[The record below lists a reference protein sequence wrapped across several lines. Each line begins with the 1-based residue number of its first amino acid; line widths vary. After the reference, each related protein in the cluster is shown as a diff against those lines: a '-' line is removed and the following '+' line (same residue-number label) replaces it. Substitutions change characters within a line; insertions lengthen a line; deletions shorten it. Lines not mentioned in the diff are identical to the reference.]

1 MITAWIDATRPAAS
15 WQLWGM
21 SLVERQL
28 RQLAL
33 RGAGSARVAVAGNGA
48 PRIRADF
55 GSRYDL
61 DIQFHQVSG
70 EAGLGPS
77 LAAVESPLLLLEGDG
92 VYDDRVLDHL
102 LAAGPGNSVAGGGL
116 CAAWADTGLVA
127 ELARVP
133 PGEGGVPGPALWK
146 AVSEQTRVTDAARLD
161 SYVPELRLTMAPV
174 MVRLER
180 PAQLGEVERLMYRRT
195 FKGVIDIVA
204 SRGYYHPVRWITR
217 LLAPTEVSPNSVTAL
232 SIAAIWLAAPCFALG
247 MPVAGIALGWAGVI
261 ADSVDGKLARLTL
274 NLSDRMGA
282 VEHVSAVPALGLWL
296 LAFGGW
302 VSDWKLLT
310 SSGPAVATWV
320 LLACFALDKG
330 VSGGFRRLTGRE
342 IFDYGRGDALF
353 HPFAARRNIL
363 LLMMTVG
370 VAADAAAAALAAMS
384 AWMAATLLFHALR
397 ALQVAVARI
406 GKGPAGRASEG

>member
-1 MITAWIDATRPAAS
+1 MITAWIDATRPAAC

-33 RGAGSARVAVAGNGA
+33 RGAACARVAVAEDGT

-55 GSRYDL
+55 ASRYDL
-61 DIQFHQVSG
+61 DIQFHHVSS
-70 EAGLGPS
+70 EADIGDY
-77 LAAVESPLLLLEGDG
+77 LAAVESPVLLLEGDG

-102 LAAGPGNSVAGGGL
+102 FAIGPGNSVKGGSL
-116 CAAWADTGLVA
+116 CASWADSGLVA
-127 ELARVP
+127 ELARLP
-133 PGEGGVPGPALWK
+133 PEKGGFPGSALWK
-146 AVSEQTRVTDAARLD
+146 AVSEQTRVTDSAELD

-174 MVRLER
+174 MDRLER
-180 PAQLGEVERLMYRRT
+180 PQQLREVERLMYRRT

-204 SRGYYHPVRWITR
+204 SHGYYHPVRWIAGH
-217 LLAPTEVSPNSVTAL
+217 LALTEVSPNSVTAL
-232 SIAAIWLAAPCFALG
+232 SIAAIWLAVPCFALG
-247 MPVAGIALGWAGVI
+247 MPGAGIALAWAGVV

-282 VEHVSAVPALGLWL
+282 VEHISAVPALGLWL
-296 LAFGGW
+296 AAFGGW
-302 VSDWKLLT
+302 VSDWALLT
-310 SSGPAVATWV
+310 PSGPAVATWV

-370 VAADAAAAALAAMS
+370 VAADAAGAALTAMS
-384 AWMAATLLFHALR
+384 GWMAATLLFHALR
-397 ALQVAVARI
+397 GLQVAARI
-406 GKGPAGRASEG
+406 GRQAAGRAP

>member
-1 MITAWIDATRPAAS
+1 
-15 WQLWGM
+15 M
-21 SLVERQL
+21 ST
-28 RQLAL
+28 
-33 RGAGSARVAVAGNGA
+33 
-48 PRIRADF
+48 
-55 GSRYDL
+55 
-61 DIQFHQVSG
+61 
-70 EAGLGPS
+70 EAGFGAS

-102 LAAGPGNSVAGGGL
+102 FAAGPGNSVVGGGL
-116 CAAWADTGLVA
+116 CAAWVDSGLAA
-127 ELARVP
+127 ELARGLP
-133 PGEGGVPGPALWK
+133 AGGGVPGTALWK
-146 AVSEQTRVTDAARLD
+146 AVSEQTRVTDAAELD

-180 PAQLGEVERLMYRRT
+180 PAQLREVERLMYRRT

-217 LLAPTEVSPNSVTAL
+217 LLAPTRVSPNSVTVL
-232 SIAAIWLAAPCFALG
+232 SIAAIWLAVPCFALG
-247 MPVAGIALGWAGVI
+247 IPGAGTALAWAGVI

-296 LAFGGW
+296 AAFGGW

-310 SSGPAVATWV
+310 YSVPAVATWV

-363 LLMMTVG
+363 LLMMTAG
-370 VAADAAAAALAAMS
+370 VAADAAPSALTAMS
-384 AWMAATLLFHALR
+384 AWMAATFLFHALR
-397 ALQVAVARI
+397 AIQVAVARMVTTS
-406 GKGPAGRASEG
+406 GARRNDRKGTHSI

>member
-1 MITAWIDATRPAAS
+1 MITAWIDATRPAAC

-33 RGAGSARVAVAGNGA
+33 RGVACARVAVVEEGA

-55 GSRYDL
+55 ASRYDL
-61 DIQFHQVSG
+61 EVEFHQAG
-70 EAGLGPS
+70 CGAGLGDAV
-77 LAAVESPLLLLEGDG
+77 AAVESPLLLLEGDG

-102 LAAGPGNSVAGGGL
+102 LAAGPGNSVTGGGL
-116 CAAWADTGLVA
+116 RAGWADSGIVA
-127 ELARVP
+127 ELAQLP
-133 PGEGGVPGPALWK
+133 PEEGGVPGSSLWK
-146 AVSEQTRVTDAARLD
+146 ADLEQTRITDAADLD
-161 SYVPELRLTMAPV
+161 SYVPELRLTMPPV

-180 PAQLGEVERLMYRRT
+180 PEQLREVERLMYRRT

-204 SRGYYHPVRWITR
+204 SHGYYHPVRWVTR
-217 LLAPTEVSPNSVTAL
+217 RLAPTEVSPNSVTAL
-232 SIAAIWLAAPCFALG
+232 SIAAIWLAVPCFALG
-247 MPVAGIALGWAGVI
+247 MPGAGIALAWAGVI

-274 NLSDRMGA
+274 NLSDRMGT
-282 VEHVSAVPALGLWL
+282 VEHISAVPALGLWL
-296 LAFGGW
+296 AAFGGW
-302 VSDWKLLT
+302 VSDWGLLT
-310 SSGPAVATWV
+310 ASGPAVATWV

-342 IFDYGRGDALF
+342 IFDFGRGDALF

-363 LLMMTVG
+363 LLMMTAG
-370 VAADAAAAALAAMS
+370 VAADAAAAALTAMS

-397 ALQVAVARI
+397 ALQVAAARI
-406 GKGPAGRASEG
+406 GKPPAGRAPP